1 MLTVCKKLFEELN
14 KNSIEYLSF
23 KSIEQNK
30 NDLNGERGDL
40 DILLKKSDF
49 SKADELLTQ
58 LNFRKAILPPSSDGI
73 CFYLGYDNE
82 TQKYITLHLHPEL
95 RFGSKKYKEF
105 RWSIED
111 EIFKRKIFD
120 AELGINTISKEDE
133 FCLLFLRMTL
143 KRNPKKNDLK
153 RLSYLSNNIQEKD
166 IILKEII
173 QKIIGKP
180 INVLLGIDYTSGV
193 IVEMQKEYKPKV
205 LKHFRRAEGNNINIA
220 KRIITGEYVFLISSI
235 TRLLGF
241 PSYRIRRKGLLIA
254 LQGIDGCGKSTQ
266 VKILSNLKYL
276 QTTGLKMTYGGSNQY
291 WIPFLKKSLI
301 FFSEKKGILVKII
314 KAFLS
319 SLSVLDRR
327 MRLLPAII
335 NVWKGKIVI
344 FDRYF
349 YDDLSS
355 IQKMNTSKKKISTI
369 KRISKKIL
377 LGQLG
382 RVPDMT
388 FFLDIDA
395 EDSYKRKQ
403 DYPFEEVKE
412 QIEAYREVFKD
423 RKEVIYIDA
432 TMSIEDVNHKIMEY
446 INNY

>member
-153 RLSYLSNNIQEKD
+153 RLKSCIQLGHLGVIEGPHASFLIRGVSRSFSHQFVRHRLFSFCQRSQRYCNEENFGCILPDDILESKLKDEYIEHVEKTRILYTKSIKDGNIKKESARSILNNGTETELTCSGNFRTYFEYLTKRAFNPHAQDEHREVALIIYKELKQISPNIFNKENFKYYVPEKD
-166 IILKEII
+166 HKEI
-173 QKIIGKP
+173 P
-180 INVLLGIDYTSGV
+180 
-193 IVEMQKEYKPKV
+193 E
-205 LKHFRRAEGNNINIA
+205 
-220 KRIITGEYVFLISSI
+220 
-235 TRLLGF
+235 
-241 PSYRIRRKGLLIA
+241 
-254 LQGIDGCGKSTQ
+254 
-266 VKILSNLKYL
+266 
-276 QTTGLKMTYGGSNQY
+276 
-291 WIPFLKKSLI
+291 
-301 FFSEKKGILVKII
+301 
-314 KAFLS
+314 
-319 SLSVLDRR
+319 
-327 MRLLPAII
+327 
-335 NVWKGKIVI
+335 
-344 FDRYF
+344 
-349 YDDLSS
+349 
-355 IQKMNTSKKKISTI
+355 
-369 KRISKKIL
+369 
-377 LGQLG
+377 
-382 RVPDMT
+382 
-388 FFLDIDA
+388 
-395 EDSYKRKQ
+395 
-403 DYPFEEVKE
+403 
-412 QIEAYREVFKD
+412 
-423 RKEVIYIDA
+423 
-432 TMSIEDVNHKIMEY
+432 
-446 INNY
+446 